1 MEDADSSA
9 AKSKRNSWGKGS
21 SPAGV
26 LLKAMTTP
34 TACLSSG
41 YAANSP
47 AGQQHNWNKVS
58 RTGKLCRITGTMRR
72 PPRPTTH
79 PLSPSLD
86 KFMASCIRRMCWTDR
101 TCQRQTPSA
110 GRAHLQLT
118 SKPLTYKLLQG
129 YQPFKRQPWQPSN
142 TPAIRPLLFFQE
154 MLEDDRVMADD
165 GPGMNDKGRAGDG
178 VIT

>member
-1 MEDADSSA
+1 
-9 AKSKRNSWGKGS
+9 
-21 SPAGV
+21 
-26 LLKAMTTP
+26 MTTP

-118 SKPLTYKLLQG
+118 SKP
-129 YQPFKRQPWQPSN
+129 
-142 TPAIRPLLFFQE
+142 AIRPLLFFQE